1 MRLPPGKPRSEQFR
15 AKLSLS
21 DLRWKLSDLEL
32 PETVIARSVRDI
44 IAEHKREGETG
55 ASPEAPVR

>member
-1 MRLPPGKPRSEQFR
+1 
-15 AKLSLS
+15 
-21 DLRWKLSDLEL
+21 LSDLEL